1 MKSDRHL
8 PLNLGVALSFLVL
21 TATISHAASRTWD
34 GSTSTD
40 YNETTNWSG
49 DDVPDSDDSGI
60 LDGDGTGETLLT
72 GGIDPG
78 DVNAFNVRNG
88 HIFNIDNAGGTFSVN
103 NNLNLGRG
111 VEADGSTINQ
121 LAGTV
126 NLGGMDM
133 SGNETGGTSTYTISG
148 GALNIGSA
156 DTLDVGGDGLTGN
169 VGGGSDVSTFAIV
182 GDTATVSVT
191 SDILARAS
199 SVFSFTLGATG
210 IDAIDTT
217 GNLAVSS
224 GATLT
229 VDGSSYSG
237 GAATIP
243 LFTYASRTD
252 ATEFTSGSISGF
264 GSLVVD
270 VVYDADSIDLV
281 LTSVSGLQINSFT
294 ADLLTVDSGD
304 PVTLNWNVQN
314 ETSLTL
320 DPGATDVFGTS
331 SIIVNPTTTTTYTL
345 TAGDGST
352 TVMDTIEITV
362 TPAAPA
368 NSISVNFHSD
378 DTDALADHQ
387 LEAGETAG
395 LTPLDGSLWNNI
407 NVGGS
412 TTNSGATIFADNTP
426 LIDDVG
432 NSAAATISSTL
443 TAGTSGSW
451 FVGYAN
457 SVASAK
463 GELSNGISDDN
474 LFNSYLATNTSD
486 NFSLSI
492 SGLGT
497 DFTTEGYSLI
507 IYSDSDR
514 RDTGAGSRQ
523 SLYTV
528 TPSGGSPVTGFVEDD
543 DGATPVNIFDGTYI
557 LSDGVDDGDDYSNYV
572 IISGLNASD
581 FTIEID
587 SPDGGRGAISGFQI
601 IAGDLG
607 VTLPLVVNSF
617 VVDDYYVQPS
627 DAVILSWDVSNA
639 ETLTLD
645 PGNIDVTGL
654 TQYQINPTVTATYT
668 LTASN
673 SEGSADT
680 DLKVSVGPERPNIL
694 LCLVDDW
701 GVMDTSE
708 PFSYD
713 SYTDGSPAVVRAFN
727 NFYQTPNMEQLADDG
742 MKFSQ
747 AYALPVCSPTRTSI
761 MTGFNGPR
769 HGVTVHLNLYGTYE
783 RPTGSNVSTHRSA
796 NGWRYRGMEVTDVT
810 LPRLLSE
817 QGYRSIHVGKAHFG
831 ARGDVTED
839 PRAIG
844 FDINL
849 GGSGAGAPGNYIG
862 NPDYSSGSNPVPYI
876 EDYHGSGKWLTE
888 ALTEAMSDAI
898 GDAVDDGVPFFAYM
912 SYYAVHSPFTT
923 NPNATGD
930 YTTGWSTSSSQRE
943 FATMVEG
950 VDTSLGQLRAY
961 LDSLDPGVA
970 ENTLIIFTG
979 DNGSDAPALSNGGQV
994 GGDFSDYP
1002 IRGKKANCY
1011 EGGYHV
1017 PLFVAW
1023 AKEDSNN
1030 VFQQQLPIIPDTVE
1044 HDIVSVVD
1052 IPTTILAVA
1061 DVPHPYMDG
1070 VDLSPYLTST
1080 PGTHREQTLLRH
1092 QPNGQ
1097 NSSFFTAYR
1106 RDDYKLIYFYYKSA
1120 ATAFELYDLAVDR
1133 DESDNLASTHPELV
1147 LEMARE
1153 MASAL
1158 DKGWG
1163 AYGALWPTFAI
1174 DPATGN
1180 PFSGDGDEFRPLN
1193 NDHFL
1198 IDFSVYGYDLV
1209 DSDDDGLEDA
1219 LEDAD
1224 GNGLV
1229 GANETDSENWDT
1241 DGDKTDDF
1249 SEIRLNLDPL
1259 NSNSFFTTQVTAASA
1274 SSMTLQ
1280 WPSASGLSFNILHS
1294 DDLTI
1299 PVENWPVLINVPAD
1313 AVEATTSYPIDISG

>member
-1 MKSDRHL
+1 M
-8 PLNLGVALSFLVL
+8 L
-21 TATISHAASRTWD
+21 TASISHAASRTWD

-60 LDGDGTGETLLT
+60 LDGAGTGETLLT

-78 DVNAFNVRNG
+78 TVNAFNVRGG
-88 HIFNIDNAGGTFSVN
+88 HIFNIDNDGGTFSVS

-111 VEADGSTINQ
+111 VEADGSEINQ
-121 LAGTV
+121 LAGAV

-133 SGNETGGTSTYTISG
+133 SGNETGGTSTYMISG

-156 DTLDVGGDGLTGN
+156 DTLDVGGDGIAGN

-182 GDTATVSVT
+182 GDSATVSAT

-217 GNLAVSS
+217 GVITISS

-229 VDGSSYSG
+229 IDGSSYTG
-237 GAATIP
+237 GAGTIP
-243 LFTYASRTD
+243 LFTYGSRTD
-252 ATEFTSGSISGF
+252 ATEFTTENISGF
-264 GSLVVD
+264 GSLVAD

-281 LTSVSGLQINSFT
+281 LTSAGALQINSFT
-294 ADLLTVDSGD
+294 ADFLTVSSGD
-304 PVTLNWNVQN
+304 PVTLSWSVQN

-320 DPGATDVFGTS
+320 DPGGNDVFGTT
-331 SIIVNPTTTTTYTL
+331 SIIVNPTATTTYTL
-345 TAGDGST
+345 TAGDGGT

-362 TPAAPA
+362 TPATPA
-368 NSISVNFHSD
+368 NSISVNFHAN
-378 DTDALADHQ
+378 DTDALVDHQ
-387 LEAGETAG
+387 LSTGESAG
-395 LTPLDGSLWNNI
+395 LTPLDGSHWNNI

-412 TTNSGATIFADNTP
+412 TTNSGAVIFTDNTP
-426 LIDDVG
+426 LTDDIG
-432 NSAAATISSTL
+432 NSSAATISSTL
-443 TAGTSGSW
+443 TTGVTGSW
-451 FVGYAN
+451 FVGYA
-457 SVASAK
+457 ASTAATE
-463 GELSNGISDDN
+463 GELTNGISDDN
-474 LFNSYLATNTSD
+474 LFNSYLATNVAD

-497 DFTTEGYSLI
+497 DFTAEGYSLI

-514 RDTGAGSRQ
+514 RNTGSDTRQ

-543 DGATPVNIFDGTYI
+543 DDATVVNIFDGTYI
-557 LSDGVDDGDDYSNYV
+557 LSDGVDDGADYSNYV

-601 IAGDLG
+601 IAGDIA
-607 VTLPLVVNSF
+607 VALPPVINSF
-617 VVDDYYVQPS
+617 DADDHYVQTGDP
-627 DAVILSWDVSNA
+627 VILSWDTSNA
-639 ETLTLD
+639 VSLTLD

-654 TQYQINPTVTATYT
+654 TQYQINPTATATYT

-673 SEGSADT
+673 SEGSADA

-713 SYTDGSPAVVRAFN
+713 SYTDGALAQVRAFN
-727 NFYQTPNMEQLADDG
+727 TFYQTPNMEQLADDG

-747 AYALPVCSPTRTSI
+747 AYALPVCSPTRTSL

-769 HGVTVHLNLYGTYE
+769 HGVTVHLNANGTYE
-783 RPTGSNVSTHRSA
+783 RPSGSNVATHRSA
-796 NGWRYRGMEVTDVT
+796 NGWRYRGMEVTDIT

-839 PRAIG
+839 PREIG

-849 GGSGAGAPGNYIG
+849 GGSGAGAPGRYIG
-862 NPDYSSGSNPVPYI
+862 NPGYSSGSNPVPYI
-876 EDYHGSGKWLTE
+876 GDYEANGKWLTE

-898 GDAVDDGVPFFAYM
+898 GDAVGDGVPFFAYM

-930 YTTGWSTSSSQRE
+930 YSAQVNANHGK

-950 VDTSLGQLRAY
+950 VDTSLGQLRAH
-961 LDSLDPGVA
+961 LEAMDPGVA

-979 DNGSDAPALSNGGQV
+979 DNGSDSPALNSGGQI
-994 GGDFSDYP
+994 GSATYNDYP

-1023 AKEDSNN
+1023 AKADPTNI
-1030 VFQQQLPIIPDTVE
+1030 FQQQLPITPDTVE

-1052 IPTTILAVA
+1052 IPTTILALA

-1092 QPNGQ
+1092 QPNSQ

-1106 RDDYKLIYFYYKSA
+1106 RDNYKLIYFYYKSA

-1174 DPATGN
+1174 DPSTGD
-1180 PFSGDGDEFRPLN
+1180 PFTGDGDEFRPLN
-1193 NDHFL
+1193 DDHFL

-1209 DSDDDGLEDA
+1209 DSDADGLEDA

-1229 GANETDSENWDT
+1229 STGETDSDDWDT

-1249 SEIRLNLDPL
+1249 TETRLGLDPL
-1259 NSNSFFTTQVTAASA
+1259 NRNSFFSSQVSAASA

-1313 AVEATTSYPIDISG
+1313 AVEATTSYPIDISGDDVQFFSVELLPEVP